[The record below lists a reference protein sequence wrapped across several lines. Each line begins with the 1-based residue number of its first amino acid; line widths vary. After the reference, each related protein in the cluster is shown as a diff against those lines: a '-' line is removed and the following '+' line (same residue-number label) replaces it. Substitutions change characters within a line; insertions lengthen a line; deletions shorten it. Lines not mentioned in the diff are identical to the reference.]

1 MRISTNTMYQS
12 GINRITGLQAQQNS
26 LQAQISTGK
35 RIATPA
41 DDPVAAAR
49 VLEISNSQRINESY
63 AEVRNTARTKLE
75 TTESSLTSIT
85 NLLVAAQ
92 STLVSAGNG
101 AYSNLERSFLAT
113 ELKGTLDALIGMA
126 NTKDANGNY
135 LYAGFRSDIAPFVPS
150 PTGANYIG
158 DSNQQMLKVDAQR
171 QFAVNASGDA
181 VFQANGN
188 DVFATLNDIVNLLNT
203 PITDA
208 ATQATF
214 SAGLA
219 TAIGNMQ
226 QSVDNILNVRADVG
240 AKLNELDTLD
250 VAGEDRN
257 IQYAKSLSELQD
269 LDYAEALSNLAK
281 QQTVMEAAQKSFVS
295 ITQLS
300 LFDFI

>member
-1 MRISTNTMYQS
+1 MRISTNTMFQS
-12 GINRITGLQAQQNS
+12 GINRITDLQSQQNN

-35 RIATPA
+35 RIATPS

-49 VLEISNSQRINESY
+49 VLEISDTRKINESY
-63 AEVRNTARTKLE
+63 ANVRSTARTKLE
-75 TTESSLTSIT
+75 TMESSLTNIT

-101 AYSNLERSFLAT
+101 GYSNLERGFVAT
-113 ELKGTLDALIGMA
+113 ELQGTLDALVGMA

-135 LYAGFRSDIAPFVPS
+135 LYAGFRSDTQPFVPNA
-150 PTGANYIG
+150 TGASYVG
-158 DSNQQMLKVDAQR
+158 DSNMQMLKVDAQR
-171 QFAVNASGDA
+171 QIAVSASGDA

-208 ATQATF
+208 TTQAAF

-219 TAIGNMQ
+219 TAITNMQ
-226 QSVDNILNVRADVG
+226 GSVDNILNVRADVG
-240 AKLNELDTLD
+240 SKLNELDSLD
-250 VAGEDRN
+250 LAGEDRD

-269 LDYAEALSNLAK
+269 LDYAAALSDLAK
-281 QQTVMEAAQKSFVS
+281 QQTIMEAAQKSFVS
-295 ITQLS
+295 TTQLS

>member
-1 MRISTNTMYQS
+1 MRISTNTMFQS
-12 GINRITGLQAQQNS
+12 GINRITDLQSQQNN

-35 RIATPA
+35 RIATPS

-49 VLEISNSQRINESY
+49 VLEISDTRKINESY
-63 AEVRNTARTKLE
+63 ANVRSTARSKLE
-75 TTESSLTSIT
+75 TMESSLTNIT

-101 AYSNLERSFLAT
+101 GYSNLERGFVAT
-113 ELKGTLDALIGMA
+113 ELKGTLDALVGMA

-135 LYAGFRSDIAPFVPS
+135 LYAGFRSDTQPFVQNA
-150 PTGANYIG
+150 TGASYVG
-158 DSNQQMLKVDAQR
+158 DNNVQMLKVDAQR
-171 QFAVNASGDA
+171 QFAVSASGDA

-188 DVFATLNDIVNLLNT
+188 DVFATLNNIVNLLNT

-208 ATQATF
+208 TTQATF

-219 TAIGNMQ
+219 TAITNMQ
-226 QSVDNILNVRADVG
+226 GSVDNILNVRADVG
-240 AKLNELDTLD
+240 SKLNELDSLD
-250 VAGEDRN
+250 LAGEDRD

-281 QQTVMEAAQKSFVS
+281 QQTIMEAAQKSFVS
-295 ITQLS
+295 TTQLS

>member
-1 MRISTNTMYQS
+1 MRISTNTMFQS
-12 GINRITGLQAQQNS
+12 GINRITDLQSQQNN

-35 RIATPA
+35 RIATPS

-49 VLEISNSQRINESY
+49 VLEISDTRKINESY
-63 AEVRNTARTKLE
+63 ANVRSTARSKLE
-75 TTESSLTSIT
+75 TMESSLTNIT

-101 AYSNLERSFLAT
+101 GYSNLERGFVAT
-113 ELKGTLDALIGMA
+113 ELKGTLDALVGMA

-135 LYAGFRSDIAPFVPS
+135 LYAGFRSDTQPFVANA
-150 PTGANYIG
+150 TGASYVG
-158 DSNQQMLKVDAQR
+158 DSNMQMLKVDAQR
-171 QFAVNASGDA
+171 QIAVSASGDA

-208 ATQATF
+208 TTQAAF

-219 TAIGNMQ
+219 TAITNMQ
-226 QSVDNILNVRADVG
+226 GSVDNILNVRADVG
-240 AKLNELDTLD
+240 SKLNELDSLD
-250 VAGEDRN
+250 LAGEDRD

-269 LDYAEALSNLAK
+269 LDYAAALSDLAK
-281 QQTVMEAAQKSFVS
+281 QQTIMEAAQKSFVS
-295 ITQLS
+295 TTQLS

>member
-1 MRISTNTMYQS
+1 MRISTNTIYQS
-12 GINRITGLQAQQNS
+12 GINRITDLQSQQSS

-35 RIATPA
+35 RIATPS

-49 VLEISNSQRINESY
+49 VLEISDTRKINESY
-63 AEVRNTARTKLE
+63 ANVRSTARTKLE
-75 TTESSLTSIT
+75 TMESSLTNIT

-101 AYSNLERSFLAT
+101 GYSNLERGFVAT
-113 ELKGTLDALIGMA
+113 ELKGTLDALVGMA

-135 LYAGFRSDIAPFVPS
+135 LYAGFRSDTQPFVADA
-150 PTGANYIG
+150 TGASYTG
-158 DSNQQMLKVDAQR
+158 DSNLQMLKVDAQR
-171 QFAVNASGDA
+171 QIAVTASGDA

-219 TAIGNMQ
+219 TAISNMKG
-226 QSVDNILNVRADVG
+226 SVDNILNVRADVG
-240 AKLNELDTLD
+240 SKLNELDALD
-250 VAGEDRN
+250 LAGEDRD

-269 LDYAEALSNLAK
+269 LDYAAALSDLAK
-281 QQTVMEAAQKSFVS
+281 QQTIMEAAQKSFVS
-295 ITQLS
+295 TTQLS